1 MVTLSLGNSSVF
13 KYFSILAMKPTT
25 ELLKKSQE
33 QLSQAELAIQD
44 LEKLLV
50 LMNKRFDELNGM
62 VIGLGQVLTLEERKR
77 DDDRKRE
84 EDRLRLEEEH
94 LDKFEQNSRLSS
106 PLASDPQP
114 TTNRKVNE

>member
-1 MVTLSLGNSSVF
+1 MVTLSLGHSSVF

-25 ELLKKSQE
+25 ELLKESQE
-33 QLSQAELAIQD
+33 QLSQTELAIQH
-44 LEKLLV
+44 LERMLG

-84 EDRLRLEEEH
+84 EQRVRLEEEH
-94 LDKFEQNSRLSS
+94 LDKFEHDRRL
-106 PLASDPQP
+106 D
-114 TTNRKVNE
+114 

>member
-1 MVTLSLGNSSVF
+1 MVTLSLGNFSVF
-13 KYFSILAMKPTT
+13 KYFSRFAMKRTS
-25 ELLKKSQE
+25 ELLKESQE

-44 LEKLLV
+44 LEKMLG

-84 EDRLRLEEEH
+84 EQRLRLEEEH
-94 LDKFEQNSRLSS
+94 LDKFEHDRRL
-106 PLASDPQP
+106 D
-114 TTNRKVNE
+114 